1 MFNGNNQI
9 QCCELL
15 IN

>member
-1 MFNGNNQI
+1 MFNNNNQI

>member
-1 MFNGNNQI
+1 MFNNNNYI

>member
-1 MFNGNNQI
+1 MFNNNNYI
-9 QCCELL
+9 QYCELL

>member
-1 MFNGNNQI
+1 MFNYNNWI

>member
-1 MFNGNNQI
+1 MFNDNK
-9 QCCELL
+9 CCELL

>member
-1 MFNGNNQI
+1 MFNDNI
-9 QCCELL
+9 DPECCELL